1 MRIFFL
7 LICILEIVSV
17 ANATSKKEE
26 IHLVT
31 FEAPPYLGE
40 KLPEHGAGIYALREI
55 IKKTNFTLKVT
66 FVPPLRAK
74 QIVNKDG
81 YAGFFPVSL
90 ANLPSGFKMSR
101 VFYRTPWMIA
111 ERKSSPILWEKT
123 VDLIPYKIG
132 NVAGYDL
139 YKDQQEL
146 VNKKKLHVESASND
160 EANLL
165 KLANKR
171 VDLIFIEAAMFEF
184 LMKTSPRLKPFQKDL
199 QLNPRIV
206 NLDEYGIAF
215 KDNKQAQEQ
224 MAAFNKA
231 ITEEHFT
238 RLISEYFKKH
248 PALNP

>member
-7 LICILEIVSV
+7 LICIFGNVSV
-17 ANATSKKEE
+17 TNASSEKKE

-31 FEAPPYLGE
+31 FEAPPYLSE
-40 KLPEHGAGIYALREI
+40 KLPEQGAGIYALKEI
-55 IKKTNFTLKVT
+55 LKKTTYSLKVT

-74 QIVNKDG
+74 HIVNKNG

-90 ANLPSGFKMSR
+90 MNLPPGFKMSR

-111 ERKSSPILWEKT
+111 ERKSSPIVWEKT
-123 VDLIPYKIG
+123 ADLIPYKIG

-146 VNKKKLHVESASND
+146 VDKKKLHVESASND

-171 VDLIFIEAAMFEF
+171 VDLIFIEAAMFEY
-184 LMKTSPRLKPFQKDL
+184 LMKTSPRLKPFQKNL

-215 KDNKQAQEQ
+215 KDNEKTQEQ

-231 ITEEHFT
+231 VSEEHFT
-238 RLISEYFKKH
+238 RLIGEYFKKH
-248 PALNP
+248 PTLSP